1 MGWLMV
7 VCERHGLDGIFFTTV
22 HYHIAVQSR
31 RLVKPLRATDV
42 GRLRAF
48 SKALSGLSL
57 AEAATAVAEG
67 RVIDEATGEPAEWD
81 PIPTVVPVSV
91 RLKALVTGPEYE
103 ETAEREAGRLL
114 FRLRGAPDTAHT
126 PAD

>member
-7 VCERHGLDGIFFTTV
+7 VCEQHGLDGIFFTTV

-31 RLVKPLRATDV
+31 RLVKSLRATDE
-42 GRLRAF
+42 GHIRAF
-48 SKALSGLSL
+48 SRALSDLTL
-57 AEAATAVAEG
+57 AEAATAVAGG
-67 RVIDEATGEPAEWD
+67 RVIDEATDEPAEWR
-81 PIPTVVPVSV
+81 PIPTVVPVSE

-103 ETAEREAGRLL
+103 AAAAREAARLQL
-114 FRLRGAPDTAHT
+114 RLGAAPDG